1 MELLAQGQQF
11 GHGHAVGIGIE
22 DVGADVGVQ
31 RVQRELRVR
40 LDAVGSARRLAVF
53 HGKAE
58 FRPDRPDAG
67 IEPDADTHLQ
77 RFIEV
82 PGQRFDEAELVP
94 VVDLDQRPL
103 ANGLLQDRT
112 RLERPVE
119 DDVLAPDAELAGLLV
134 FKVRNHLGHPALVV
148 KHLADGREV
157 VRLVGPGKTGVLV
170 AAGESRPQVAGL
182 FTQVVLGEH
191 EQRRAELLRQ
201 RSHGHAVN
209 LEQGG
214 RARAACVKI
223 AISGSI
229 QRVPP
234 QFGADGRR
242 EVVVVHGVT

>member
-1 MELLAQGQQF
+1 MAPAFEAQLRPLPGRQAVEHLGDGLGVGIDGRHHPFGGPGHAVQQAVRWKASTQVDAGHPVLLCGMELLAQGQQF

-77 RFIEV
+77 WFIEI
-82 PGQRFDEAELVP
+82 PGQGLDEAELVP

-134 FKVRNHLGHPALVV
+134 FKV
-148 KHLADGREV
+148 
-157 VRLVGPGKTGVLV
+157 
-170 AAGESRPQVAGL
+170 
-182 FTQVVLGEH
+182 
-191 EQRRAELLRQ
+191 
-201 RSHGHAVN
+201 
-209 LEQGG
+209 
-214 RARAACVKI
+214 
-223 AISGSI
+223 
-229 QRVPP
+229 
-234 QFGADGRR
+234 
-242 EVVVVHGVT
+242 